1 MIGVKHSEE
10 NFLPSVTALIV
21 AGGKGTRMGY
31 EQNKLFLPLDESCIL
46 GKTLTIWQHIS
57 QVDRIVVVCAEGEE
71 EQIADICRKE
81 QISKVEKIVLG
92 GKERQDSVWQG
103 LNYIESLTPTPDV
116 VVIHDGARPFYH
128 GADFADFVQAVLT
141 SDVAGGVLGVPLQDT
156 VKTVSQGCVGCTVP
170 REDLIAVQTP
180 QLFRF
185 TTLYRCYEKAM
196 EAGIVCTDDA
206 GILEVCGKAVLIY
219 PGQKNNLK
227 ITTPEDYAYGQ
238 YLLAREKKG
247 AGICE

>member
-31 EQNKLFLPLDESCIL
+31 VQNKLFLPLGESCLL
-46 GKTLTIWQHIS
+46 GETLAIWQNIP
-57 QVDRIVVVCAEGEE
+57 QVDSMVVVCAEGEA
-71 EQIADICRKE
+71 EQVADICRKQ
-81 QISKVEKIVLG
+81 QIGKVKKIVPG

-103 LNYIESLTPTPDV
+103 LNYIESLTPTPDM

-128 GADFADFVQAVLT
+128 GADFADFMQAVIT
-141 SDVAGGVLGVPLQDT
+141 SDVAGGILGVPLQDT
-156 VKTVSQGCVGCTVP
+156 VKTVSRGCVGGTVP
-170 REDLIAVQTP
+170 RENLVAVQTP

-185 TTLYRCYEKAM
+185 TTLYQCYEKAM

-206 GILEVCGKAVLIY
+206 GVLEVCGKAVLVY
-219 PGQKNNLK
+219 PGQKDNLK

-238 YLLAREKKG
+238 YLLARREK
-247 AGICE
+247 GIGLCE